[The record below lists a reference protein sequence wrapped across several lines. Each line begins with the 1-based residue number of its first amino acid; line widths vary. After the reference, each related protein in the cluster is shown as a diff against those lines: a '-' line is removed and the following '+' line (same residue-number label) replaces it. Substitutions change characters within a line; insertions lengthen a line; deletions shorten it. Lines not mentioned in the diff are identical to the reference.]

1 MKSLSRQSFVS
12 HNRSDSRSALY
23 SPVKKHNSSIKPVPS
38 CKELILGTERERE
51 EERQCKLEVVIYE
64 IDEKFG
70 LEDIFMKCWRL
81 GENFRLETIDQLF
94 DNRSRLFLILRAR
107 FFQRSNTIKSMM
119 IVREM
124 ID

>member
-12 HNRSDSRSALY
+12 HNRSDSRFALY
-23 SPVKKHNSSIKPVPS
+23 SPVKKHNSCIKPVSS

-64 IDEKFG
+64 IDEKLG

-119 IVREM
+119 IESER
-124 ID
+124 

>member
-38 CKELILGTERERE
+38 CKELDTWILGTEREE
-51 EERQCKLEVVIYE
+51 EGQCKLEVVIYE
-64 IDEKFG
+64 IDEKLG

-119 IVREM
+119 IESER
-124 ID
+124 

>member
-1 MKSLSRQSFVS
+1 MS

-23 SPVKKHNSSIKPVPS
+23 SPVKKHNSCIKPVPS
-38 CKELILGTERERE
+38 CKELDTWILGTERERE

-64 IDEKFG
+64 IDEKLG

-119 IVREM
+119 IESER
-124 ID
+124 

>member
-23 SPVKKHNSSIKPVPS
+23 SPVKKHNSCIKPVPS

-64 IDEKFG
+64 IDEKLG

-81 GENFRLETIDQLF
+81 GKNFRLETIDQLF

-119 IVREM
+119 IESER
-124 ID
+124 